1 MMAIDKGM
9 LSGSLGLMILHLLD
23 ESDMYGY
30 QMVKELAAR
39 SEQAFEMKEGTLYPL
54 LHTMEREGWVE
65 AYSLQGDNGRLR
77 KYYRLT
83 DGGRGVLASKR
94 AEWQY
99 FTRSVNK
106 VIGGEAFAN

>member
-1 MMAIDKGM
+1 MAIDKGM
-9 LSGSLGLMILHLLD
+9 ASGSLGLMILHLLN
-23 ESDMYGY
+23 EADMYGY
-30 QMVKELAAR
+30 QIVKELSAR

-65 AYSLQGDNGRLR
+65 AYSLQGDNVRLR

-83 DGGRGVLASKR
+83 DGGRGVLEAKR

-106 VIGGEAFAN
+106 VIGNEAFAN

>member
-1 MMAIDKGM
+1 
-9 LSGSLGLMILHLLD
+9 
-23 ESDMYGY
+23 MYGY
-30 QMVKELAAR
+30 QIVKELSAR

-83 DGGRGVLASKR
+83 DGGRGVLEAKR

-106 VIGGEAFAN
+106 VIGNEAFAN